1 MQTKTKKPAPL
12 TLATEIVITSHH
24 PGDWHDDEF
33 GPSTHRDIL
42 TMEEII
48 DQYSDQLSDYAT
60 EEQIAR
66 IKAGVEA
73 DLVWFLWDC
82 LREELNCGDGFV
94 DIVTKD
100 LHDEQ
105 EKEADYRR
113 AEEAVKGFCARK
125 GLTPNSI
132 EFVLALE
139 EEQRSLNSRRER
151 AFDYECRAERWM
163 DSRFSGQ
170 SQEGYW
176 SDEDSLHSKFEGE
189 QENISLALDWLS
201 RECPLLMAKVA
212 EQRLANP
219 QPEDEDEDL

>member
-1 MQTKTKKPAPL
+1 MQTKKPAPL

-24 PGDWHDDEF
+24 PGDWHDDDF
-33 GPSTHRDIL
+33 GPSTHRSIM
-42 TMEEII
+42 TIEEVIREYH
-48 DQYSDQLSDYAT
+48 DTLRECADN
-60 EEQIAR
+60 EEHIAR
-66 IKAGVEA
+66 VEAGVEA
-73 DLVWFLWDC
+73 DLCWFLWDC
-82 LREELNCGDGFV
+82 LREEMNSGDGFA

-105 EKEADYRR
+105 VKESEYRR

-170 SQEGYW
+170 SLDGYY
-176 SDEDSLHSKFEGE
+176 SDEDSLHGKFDGE